1 LSFNFP
7 RNLEDFYH
15 GKQIKNE
22 VIQLS
27 RDLEIMLAER
37 FKSIEKICEYNQ
49 MRVLEAFKEVG
60 LSDTHFSG
68 SSGYGY
74 DDSGRE
80 KIESAFAY
88 IFGAEKALVRN
99 QISSGTQAIASVFFG
114 ILRPGDTLLSVTG
127 KPYDTLNQAIGLDSE
142 GDMGSLKDFGINYR
156 EVDFDQTGNIDYQ
169 SIESALDSTVKI
181 VFIQK
186 SKGYSQRK
194 DLLIDD
200 IESIVNCVRKIKKNT
215 IVMVDNCYGEF
226 TEIREPCHAGVDICA
241 GSLIKNPGG
250 GICLTGG
257 YIAGREDLVE
267 KAASRLSAP
276 GVGSHT
282 GPSLGMNRM
291 IAQGL
296 FFAPHTVS
304 QAMKGA
310 VFAAALFEK
319 SGFSVKPGF
328 SDSRGDI
335 VQTITFGNQKDL
347 ISFCQSIQN
356 CSPVDSF
363 VNLLPWD
370 MPGYSHKVIMA
381 AGNFVQ
387 GSSSELSCD
396 APVKPPYTAY
406 MQGGLV
412 YDQIRFACMVAA
424 SKMGKL

>member
-7 RNLEDFYH
+7 RNLTDFYL
-15 GKQIKNE
+15 GKQIKKE
-22 VIQLS
+22 VLNIT
-27 RDLEIMLAER
+27 DDIENMLADR
-37 FKSIEKICEYNQ
+37 FKCIEKICEYNQ

-60 LSDTHFSG
+60 LSDTHFNG

-80 KIESAFAY
+80 KIEKAFAF
-88 IFGAEKALVRN
+88 IFGAQRALVRN
-99 QISSGTQAIASVFFG
+99 QISSGTQAIASVLFG

-127 KPYDTLNQAIGLDSE
+127 KPYDILSQAIGFDSDN
-142 GDMGSLKDFGINYR
+142 DMGSLKDFGVKYK
-156 EVDFDQTGNIDYQ
+156 EVDFDIDGKIDYKT
-169 SIESALDSTVKI
+169 IEKALDNTVKI
-181 VFIQK
+181 IFIQK

-194 DLLIDD
+194 ELLIED
-200 IESIVNCVRKIKKNT
+200 IEQIVNCVRKIKKDV

-226 TEIREPCHAGVDICA
+226 TETREPCHVGVDICA

-257 YIAGREDLVE
+257 YVAGREDLVE

-304 QAMKGA
+304 QALKGA
-310 VFAAALFEK
+310 IFAAALFEK
-319 SGFSVKPGF
+319 SGFIVNPLF
-328 SDSRGDI
+328 SDKRGDI
-335 VQTITFGNQKDL
+335 VQTITFGNQNDL

-370 MPGYSHKVIMA
+370 MPGYSHQVIMA

-396 APVKPPYTAY
+396 APIKPPYTAY
-406 MQGGLV
+406 LQGGLV
-412 YDQIRFACMVAA
+412 YDQIRLACMVAA
-424 SKMGKL
+424 SKMSKI